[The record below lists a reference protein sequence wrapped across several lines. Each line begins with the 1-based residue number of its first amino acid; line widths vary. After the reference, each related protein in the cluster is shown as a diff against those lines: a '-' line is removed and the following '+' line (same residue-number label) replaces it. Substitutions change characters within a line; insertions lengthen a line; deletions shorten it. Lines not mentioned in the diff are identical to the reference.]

1 MRNSSGRPSFSGD
14 EWLPW
19 LCTVCAPAAGSRLL
33 IKVTL
38 VICPVGLRMVRPG
51 YVPPYVHMFVQ
62 GPSNICTHASSMPI
76 DTFASVVRG
85 GKTNGCEKGVGV
97 GVAVGVGVGEG
108 VIVGVGVA
116 VGVAVGVGV
125 GVAVVYWIVN
135 TGRLAL
141 SRVSNRLAVV
151 LVDSSPNTSLP
162 KLVAGVFSHDC
173 TSIT

>member
-62 GPSNICTHASSMPI
+62 GQSNICTHASSMPI

-97 GVAVGVGVGEG
+97 GVAVGVGVGVG
-108 VIVGVGVA
+108 VIVGVA
-116 VGVAVGVGV
+116 VGVDVG
-125 GVAVVYWIVN
+125 AVYWIVN
-135 TGRLAL
+135 TGGLAL
-141 SRVSNRLAVV
+141 SRVSNRFAVS
-151 LVDSSPNTSLP
+151 LTDSSPNTSQP
-162 KLVAGVFSHDC
+162 KLVAGLSNHDW
-173 TSIT
+173 TSVTICAELQV